1 MSDEDMYLKKLRLKK
16 MKELLSQKQE
26 EFPAD
31 GRVYD
36 LDEHS
41 FNKIIQSRIP
51 VVVDFWA
58 EWCIPCRYMHPIIE
72 YLAKKYIGKVKFARI
87 NVDYYPDIARQFM
100 IMGVPTFLIFK
111 NGKLVDR
118 IVGAVGA
125 GLIERA
131 ILKYINGE

>member
-51 VVVDFWA
+51 VVIDFWA

-72 YLAKKYIGKVKFARI
+72 NLAKKYIGKVKFARI
-87 NVDYYPDIARQFM
+87 NVDYHPDIAKQMVNNSLKHF
-100 IMGVPTFLIFK
+100 IYVFLLNAQLLSRPF
-111 NGKLVDR
+111 
-118 IVGAVGA
+118 
-125 GLIERA
+125 
-131 ILKYINGE
+131 